1 MTMELSR
8 HWRLN
13 PQRYV
18 LGGTECAGCGTRYFP
33 PRNLCPRCGSQ
44 VLHQANFIGNG
55 LGEVYS
61 YSVVHQA
68 PAGYGDH
75 APYPVALIQLDD
87 GPVITAQL
95 TDVDPDDVRIGMPV
109 EMVTRRIKQDGDRG
123 LITYGYKFRPMLD
136 PSRPR
141 VPA

>member
-1 MTMELSR
+1 MTMEISR

-13 PQRYV
+13 SQRYV
-18 LGGTECAGCGTRYFP
+18 LGGVECSGCGTRYFP
-33 PRNLCPRCGSQ
+33 PRPLCPRCGSRLMQ
-44 VLHQANFIGNG
+44 PANFIGNG

-61 YSVVHQA
+61 YSVVHDA

-75 APYPVALIQLDD
+75 APYPVALVRLDD

-95 TDVDPDDVRIGMPV
+95 TDVDPENVQIGMRV
-109 EMVTRRIKQDGDRG
+109 EMVTRRIKEDGDRG
-123 LITYGYKFRPMLD
+123 LINYGYKFRPMLN
-136 PSRPR
+136 PARVE